1 MGMSRPDGF
10 ALIELMVTI
19 AVAGILL
26 AVAVPSFES
35 VVNGNRLS
43 AAANEMMA
51 SLQTAR
57 MEAIRRNR
65 RTILCLSAAPD
76 NGSSPSCS
84 TTRPTGWIVF
94 RDDDKNGSP
103 SAAELVRATTTPQR
117 VLMLAS
123 SAFGGKVTFRADGLA
138 RDAAGNVLRG
148 AMQFCLP
155 TNQPAQNIRY
165 ITVNGGSRVASKTA
179 TGNNACPTT
188 VGNAP

>member
-1 MGMSRPDGF
+1 MSRDAGF
-10 ALIELMVTI
+10 TLIELMVTI
-19 AVAGILL
+19 AVAAILL

-65 RTILCLSAAPD
+65 RTILCLSASPD
-76 NGSSPSCS
+76 NGSSPSCN

-94 RDDDKNGSP
+94 RDDDKNGTP

-123 SAFGGKVTFRADGLA
+123 NAFGAKVTFRADGLA
-138 RDAAGNVLRG
+138 RDAAGNLLKG
-148 AMQFCLP
+148 ALQFCLP

-165 ITVNGGSRVASKTA
+165 ITVMSGSRVAIKPAS
-179 TGNNACPTT
+179 GNNACPTT
-188 VGNAP
+188 VADGP